1 MLALHSVTTIKGSY
15 LVILEQN
22 RTVGTVL
29 FTSYEY
35 MLMMEIEEVYLVLSC
50 LYYSTVCFYHF
61 VI

>member
-50 LYYSTVCFYHF
+50 LY
-61 VI
+61 